1 MHGSKLETESE
12 PQSIPENGMSPDKQ
26 FYHLAL
32 VGAGRHGMAIMEA
45 LVPSRRDDQALRL
58 VGVADIDPQAPGILY
73 ARRHQIPIFQDLADL
88 VKLPGID
95 IVVNATGVPAVSD
108 RLQTL
113 CPATVS
119 ILNCDRTVPWEDFWD
134 SVSKSLRF
142 TDEVEVIRIGIIG
155 GGKAC
160 QDVLAQALK
169 SNSTRSRMQIIGV
182 ADPDPEAL
190 GVVMAQRMGI
200 PTYKDCLPILEAA
213 PDLILEL
220 TGNNKVRELLRQRKP
235 DQTQIIDHVQSR
247 LLWEL
252 FKKEEDRLRLRVESE
267 IKLADQRNR
276 FQRIFD
282 HLPDPVLVLNE
293 DYIVEEVNQTFL
305 NQFNKSLDEVIGRP
319 CYQIFHQ
326 LDGPCDHYGLVCPLP
341 QVVQLCAT
349 QSVIQRFPRED
360 GCQIFHEITMSA
372 LCPPEGRRRKRVIE
386 VIKDVTAKRQLE
398 EALHLS
404 EERTRQ
410 LLKQTIAGKKFLETI
425 LNGIND
431 QMMVIDL
438 DYRIVEVNRAL
449 LEMVGMRREDVVG
462 KHCYEV
468 SHHLQ
473 EPCSSPDHPCPLKDA
488 VANGKAASTTHVHF
502 AKDGR
507 EHYIHVVCHPIFDE
521 SGKVVRVIDLSR
533 DITKEVID
541 RTRMLHDDKMTS
553 LGRLSASVVHEIN
566 NPLTGIL
573 NFIKLMQR
581 MLNKGQPSEADLA
594 NMKTYLEMVYNET
607 SRVSK
612 TVSNLL
618 AFSRKTKPEFTVVDL
633 HQLIEETLAL
643 TEYQMR
649 LQGITVKRQFADNL
663 LPVSADPG
671 QLKQALLNLF
681 LNAQDAMPQG
691 GTLTVQTKNYH
702 NREVIIRVTDTGV
715 GIPKESFSQI
725 FEPFY
730 TTKKKGGVGLGLSVV
745 YGIIR
750 DHKGLIKVDSI
761 VGQGTTFTI
770 RLPAM
775 KLGGERAAA

>member
-1 MHGSKLETESE
+1 
-12 PQSIPENGMSPDKQ
+12 MSPDKP
-26 FYHLAL
+26 FYNLAL

-45 LVPSRRDDQALRL
+45 LIPAPWQNQALRL
-58 VGVADIDPQAPGILY
+58 VGVTDLDPQAPGILY
-73 ARRHQIPIFQDLADL
+73 AQRYQIPVFPDLTSLVQLPDL
-88 VKLPGID
+88 N
-95 IVVNATGVPAVSD
+95 IVVNATGSEEVS
-108 RLQTL
+108 RQLESL
-113 CPATVS
+113 CPQVS
-119 ILNCDRTVPWEDFWD
+119 VLNCDRTIPWEDFWD
-134 SVSKSLRF
+134 SLSRSLRF
-142 TDEVEVIRIGIIG
+142 TDETALIKIGIIG

-160 QDVLAQALK
+160 QDVLAQMGK
-169 SNSTRSRMQIIGV
+169 STRAQRRIQIIGV
-182 ADPDPEAL
+182 ADPDPQAPGL
-190 GVVMAQRMGI
+190 LAAKHLGI
-200 PTYKDCLPILEAA
+200 PTYQDCLAILSES

-220 TGNNKVRELLRQRKP
+220 TGNDAVREQLRRNKP
-235 DQTQIIDHVQSR
+235 ATTQIIDHVQSR
-247 LLWEL
+247 LFWEL

-293 DYIVEEVNQTFL
+293 DYLVEEVNRTFL
-305 NQFNKSLDEVIGRP
+305 IQFHKTIDQVLGQP
-319 CYQIFHQ
+319 CYKIFHGFDQ
-326 LDGPCDHYGLVCPLP
+326 PCDHYGLVCPLP
-341 QVVQLCAT
+341 QAVQQCKT
-349 QSVIQRFPRED
+349 QSVIQRFPQQD

-386 VIKDVTAKRQLE
+386 VIKVVTAKRQLE
-398 EALHLS
+398 EALQQS
-404 EERTRQ
+404 EERTRA
-410 LLKQTIAGKKFLETI
+410 LLKQAIADKNFLETI
-425 LNGIND
+425 LNGIKD

-449 LEMVGMRREDVVG
+449 LEMVGLRREEVVG

-473 EPCSSPDHPCPLKDA
+473 QPCSTPDHPCPLKDA
-488 VANGKAASTTHVHF
+488 VATGKAASTTHVHYD
-502 AKDGR
+502 KDGR

-521 SGKVVRVIDLSR
+521 NGKVIRVIDLSR
-533 DITKEVID
+533 DITKEVIN

-581 MLNKGQPSEADLA
+581 LLNKGTPSETDLD
-594 NMKTYLEMVYNET
+594 NMRQYLQMVYNET

-618 AFSRKTKPEFTVVDL
+618 AFSRKTKPEFTVVDMNR
-633 HQLIEETLAL
+633 LIEETLAL

-649 LQGITVKRQFADNL
+649 LQGITIKRQFTEPL
-663 LPVSADPG
+663 LPVHADPG
-671 QLKQALLNLF
+671 QMKQALLNLF

-691 GTLTVQTKNYH
+691 GTLTIQTKH
-702 NREVIIRVTDTGV
+702 FHQREVIIRVIDTGV

-770 RLPAM
+770 RLPIY
-775 KLGGERAAA
+775 KPGGESAAA

>member
-1 MHGSKLETESE
+1 
-12 PQSIPENGMSPDKQ
+12 MSPDKQ
-26 FYHLAL
+26 FYHLAV

-45 LVPSRRDDQALRL
+45 IIPTRRLDQALRL
-58 VGVADIDPQAPGILY
+58 VGVVDINPQAPGILY
-73 ARRHQIPIFQDLADL
+73 AQRHNIPVFFDVAELFTLPDL
-88 VKLPGID
+88 D
-95 IVVNATGVPAVSD
+95 IVVDTTGSPEVAA
-108 RLQTL
+108 RLQEL
-113 CPATVS
+113 CPSWVS

-142 TDEVEVIRIGIIG
+142 TNDYSILKIGIIG

-160 QDVLAQALK
+160 QDVLSLASR
-169 SNSTRSRMQIIGV
+169 SNSSRRRLNIIGV
-182 ADPDPEAL
+182 ADTDPSAP
-190 GVVMAQRMGI
+190 GIVTARTMGI
-200 PTYKDCLPILEAA
+200 PTYQDCLPILEAA

-220 TGNNKVRELLRQRKP
+220 TGSTAVRELLRTKKP
-235 DQTQIIDHVQSR
+235 EQTQIIDHVQSR

-252 FKKEEDRLRLRVESE
+252 FKKEEERLRFRVESE
-267 IKLADQRNR
+267 IKLADQRTR
-276 FQRIFD
+276 FQSIFD

-305 NQFNKSLDEVIGRP
+305 NNFGKTLEEVIGHP

-326 LDGPCDHYGLVCPLP
+326 FDEPCDRRGLVCPLP
-341 QVVQLCAT
+341 QVVQRCET
-349 QSVIQRFPRED
+349 QSVIQRFSKED
-360 GCQIFHEITMSA
+360 GCQYFHEITMSA

-386 VIKDVTAKRQLE
+386 VIKDITAKRQLE
-398 EALHLS
+398 EALQQS
-404 EERTRQ
+404 EEKTRQ
-410 LLKQTIAGKKFLETI
+410 LLRKTMAGKKFLETI
-425 LNGIND
+425 LDGITD

-438 DYRIVEVNRAL
+438 DYRIIEVNRAL
-449 LEMVGMRREDVVG
+449 LEMVGLRREDVVG

-521 SGKVVRVIDLSR
+521 NGRVYRVIDLSR
-533 DITKEVID
+533 DITKEVIN

-581 MLNKGQPSEADLA
+581 LLNKGTPSETDLE
-594 NMKTYLEMVYNET
+594 NMKQYLEMVYNET

-618 AFSRKTKPEFTVVDL
+618 AFSRKTKPEFTVVNL
-633 HQLIEETLAL
+633 NQLIEETLAL

-649 LQGITVKRQFADNL
+649 LQKITVKRQLAENL

-671 QLKQALLNLF
+671 QMKQALLNLF

-702 NREVIIRVTDTGV
+702 GKEVLIRVIDTGV

-770 RLPAM
+770 RLPAL
-775 KLGGERAAA
+775 KPGGKSAAA

>member
-1 MHGSKLETESE
+1 
-12 PQSIPENGMSPDKQ
+12 MSPDKQ
-26 FYHLAL
+26 FYHIAV
-32 VGAGRHGMAIMEA
+32 VGAGRHGMAIMES
-45 LVPSRRDDQALRL
+45 LVPSRRKNQVLRL
-58 VGVADIDPQAPGILY
+58 VGVMDIDPQAPGILF
-73 ARRHQIPIFQDLADL
+73 AQRHQIPVLPQLEDLLRLPDL
-88 VKLPGID
+88 D
-95 IVVNATGVPAVSD
+95 IVVDTTGAAEVSA
-108 RLQTL
+108 RLHEL
-113 CPATVS
+113 CPPQVS

-134 SVSKSLRF
+134 SVSRSLRF
-142 TDEVEVIRIGIIG
+142 TDEYPLIKIGIIG

-160 QDVLAQALK
+160 QDVLRQAFK
-169 SNSTRSRMQIIGV
+169 RGPSNRSRMQIIGV
-182 ADPDPEAL
+182 ADPDPQAPGIL
-190 GVVMAQRMGI
+190 TAQEMGI
-200 PTYKDCLPILEAA
+200 PTHQDCLAIVNES

-220 TGNNKVRELLRQRKP
+220 TGNTKVRELLRQNKP
-235 DQTQIIDHVQSR
+235 PQTQVIDHVQSR

-267 IKLADQRNR
+267 IKLADQRIR

-293 DYIVEEVNQTFL
+293 DYIVEEVNQTILATFS
-305 NQFNKSLDEVIGRP
+305 KSLDEVIGRP
-319 CYQIFHQ
+319 CYEIFHHLQ
-326 LDGPCDHYGLVCPLP
+326 EPCDQHGLVCPLP
-341 QVVQLCAT
+341 EVLQRCET
-349 QSVIQRFPRED
+349 QSVIQRFSRED
-360 GCQIFHEITMSA
+360 GCQLFHEITMSA

-398 EALHLS
+398 EALQQS
-404 EERTRQ
+404 EEKTRK
-410 LLKQTIAGKKFLETI
+410 LLRQTIAGKKFLETI

-449 LEMVGMRREDVVG
+449 LEMVGLRREDVVG

-502 AKDGR
+502 SKDGR

-521 SGKVVRVIDLSR
+521 NGRVYRVIDLSR
-533 DITKEVID
+533 DITKEVIN

-581 MLNKGQPSEADLA
+581 ILNKGTPSEAELA
-594 NMKTYLEMVYNET
+594 NMKSYLEMVYNET

-618 AFSRKTKPEFTVVDL
+618 AFSRKTKPEFTVVNL
-633 HQLIEETLAL
+633 NQLIEETLAL

-649 LQGITVKRQFADNL
+649 LQGITIKRRFADNL
-663 LPVSADPG
+663 LPVNADPG
-671 QLKQALLNLF
+671 QMKQALLNLF
-681 LNAQDAMPQG
+681 LNAQDAMPRG
-691 GTLTVQTKNYH
+691 GELTVQTKNYH
-702 NREVIIRVTDTGV
+702 HKEVIIRVTDTGV

-730 TTKKKGGVGLGLSVV
+730 TTKKKGGGGFGLSVV

-770 RLPAM
+770 RLPAL
-775 KLGGERAAA
+775 KPGGESAAA